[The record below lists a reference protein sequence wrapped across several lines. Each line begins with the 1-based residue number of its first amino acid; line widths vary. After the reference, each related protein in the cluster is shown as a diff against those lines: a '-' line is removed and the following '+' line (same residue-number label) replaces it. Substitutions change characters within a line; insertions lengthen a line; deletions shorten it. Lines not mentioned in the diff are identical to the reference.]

1 MERFLR
7 KRIDAEDQSPFD
19 ASGLSLPAEALGNAP
34 PILRDQLVLP
44 YTLGRAFAV
53 ALHAR
58 GGWPAVRAAWDAPPR
73 SSEQV
78 LHPEKYAAG
87 EAPREV
93 DPGPA
98 PAGARP
104 IADGVLGEAFIRT
117 LLGASAET
125 AAAGWGGDRYRTWDV
140 DGRTLL
146 AWRSVWDSES
156 DAREFREALAAS
168 LAARGRAARDRQGFR
183 IVERAP
189 WTIAWRA
196 EKDGSVTLLSS
207 DDARVLDGAL
217 RARRTAAP

>member
-1 MERFLR
+1 
-7 KRIDAEDQSPFD
+7 
-19 ASGLSLPAEALGNAP
+19 
-34 PILRDQLVLP
+34 
-44 YTLGRAFAV
+44 
-53 ALHAR
+53 
-58 GGWPAVRAAWDAPPR
+58 
-73 SSEQV
+73 V

-196 EKDGSVTLLSS
+196 EKDGAVTLLSS